1 MLKSL
6 DRAFE
11 KFRYQS
17 RLKWGS
23 FQWNRIGGGRTE
35 PRNGKK
41 SGRKM
46 ETICSTS
53 VNPSGRLNMTSLNCF
68 SYYVY
73 ISNILSFYYIIK
85 LGSPTLFPTILKIS
99 IENFGHRRENQETRE
114 SRMPFI
120 ACTIVRNSRPTCTN
134 FERRNKFS
142 EIRRN
147 HGRYFRDSS
156 RIKDFTRG
164 GRREGRKETYLNAA
178 ILSPRERCR
187 VACFITVHFFPP
199 RRDKSRANLYAR
211 SSRGNHVSS
220 KTSC

>member
-1 MLKSL
+1 
-6 DRAFE
+6 
-11 KFRYQS
+11 
-17 RLKWGS
+17 
-23 FQWNRIGGGRTE
+23 
-35 PRNGKK
+35 
-41 SGRKM
+41 
-46 ETICSTS
+46 
-53 VNPSGRLNMTSLNCF
+53 MTSLNCF

-164 GRREGRKETYLNAA
+164 GRREGRKRRISTRPFCPPVKGAA
-178 ILSPRERCR
+178 SRVLLRYTFFHHDAINLARICTPDRLVGITFRAKRPANIRCR
-187 VACFITVHFFPP
+187 SITTILLP
-199 RRDKSRANLYAR
+199 A
-211 SSRGNHVSS
+211 
-220 KTSC
+220 

>member
-85 LGSPTLFPTILKIS
+85 LGSPTLFPTIFKIS
-99 IENFGHRRENQETRE
+99 IENFGHRRENQECLSLLAQSCVIHDRLVPI
-114 SRMPFI
+114 SKGINFQRYD
-120 ACTIVRNSRPTCTN
+120 AIVDDISAIRPELKTLLG
-134 FERRNKFS
+134 E
-142 EIRRN
+142 
-147 HGRYFRDSS
+147 
-156 RIKDFTRG
+156 G
-164 GRREGRKETYLNAA
+164 GGREGRDVSQRGHSV
-178 ILSPRERCR
+178 LS
-187 VACFITVHFFPP
+187 
-199 RRDKSRANLYAR
+199 
-211 SSRGNHVSS
+211 
-220 KTSC
+220 